1 MLVDKIKPISLAT
14 EKELKASEVVFAKHA
29 TNCAV
34 DNIFKIVKD
43 LFSDCHSYYLK
54 MNVDEY
60 RAFIAS
66 AQKELMH
73 TNCIR
78 KIVDE
83 IHNQIVQFLLEE
95 RFLIQTNLYLRGAR
109 PLNSGTEAIDWH
121 RETFYGENMEKCV
134 NIWTPI
140 AGVKESNTLRF
151 IPESHLLSD
160 EDILVEQ
167 YQDKVTKR
175 YSVGHVIG
183 FQYSPKKIIGGV
195 DLANQRAMLVPK
207 YCSSIFPGNLVHGA
221 GLNGADEIR
230 FSVDFRIL
238 PLSAYDSTKNKHF
251 HFASGK
257 PYFEEY

>member
-1 MLVDKIKPISLAT
+1 MFVNKISPDFLAT
-14 EKELKASEVVFAKHA
+14 EKELNASGVVFAKHA
-29 TNCAV
+29 TNSAV
-34 DNIFKIVKD
+34 DNIFKTVKD
-43 LFSDCHSYYLK
+43 VFSDSNSNYLK
-54 MNVDEY
+54 MDVDLY
-60 RAFIAS
+60 REFIAY
-66 AQKELMH
+66 AQEKINAQQQH
-73 TNCIR
+73 RC
-78 KIVDE
+78 IVDE
-83 IHNQIVQFLLEE
+83 IYNQIVQFLREE
-95 RFLIQTNLYLRGAR
+95 RFLIQTNLYLRAAR
-109 PLNSGTEAIDWH
+109 PLFSVTEAIDWH
-121 RETFYGENMEKCV
+121 RETFYGTNMEKCV

-151 IPESHLLSD
+151 IPESQLLSD

-207 YCSSIFPGNLVHGA
+207 YCSSIFPVNLVHGA

-238 PLSAYDSTKNKHF
+238 PLSAYDSTKKKHF

-257 PYFEEY
+257 PYFQEY